1 MFVAVPSHGD
11 ADATVYM
18 GGAGF
23 GVFLE
28 LREKFIFLM
37 EHPGDVSPPWLWF
50 YMG

>member
-1 MFVAVPSHGD
+1 MFVAIPSHGD
-11 ADATVYM
+11 AYATVYM

-28 LREKFIFLM
+28 LREKFIFK
-37 EHPGDVSPPWLWF
+37 HPGDVSPWWLWI